1 LSSSLLAVYE
11 TAKGSQSVL
20 FHRRACCAS
29 AADGDFFGDD
39 YFVLVFLVSFWMGRG
54 IGADYLEDG
63 HDCVHRGQQQLRA
76 AIAVAVAVF
85 GIQHGAA
92 FAAVIGPLVEVPM
105 LIILVSVALWLQ
117 QRYSAFSESA
127 ASWLAKP

>member
-1 LSSSLLAVYE
+1 MPQRL
-11 TAKGSQSVL
+11 TATFSGTTTSCWCSWSRSGWAGESARTISKTATIA
-20 FHRRACCAS
+20 FTAAS
-29 AADGDFFGDD
+29 NNFE
-39 YFVLVFLVSFWMGRG
+39 L
-54 IGADYLEDG
+54 
-63 HDCVHRGQQQLRA
+63 